1 MTAALQLATPPAAV
15 PETTIELVLSPE
27 VLAEL
32 GVMALA
38 NERNPRMARFCPLPD
53 PFASHE
59 EAQRYINA
67 DLPQLDAFRL
77 WQELHRAELRLILE
91 DNPCEW
97 LKRRHAACRA
107 ETTRRAGGV
116 R

>member
-1 MTAALQLATPPAAV
+1 MSAAPQLAAVASAPPPAFD
-15 PETTIELVLSPE
+15 LVLTFG

-32 GVMALA
+32 GAMALA
-38 NERNPRMARFCPLPD
+38 DERNPRMVRFCRLPD
-53 PFASHE
+53 PFASHQQ
-59 EAQRYINA
+59 AQRYINA
-67 DLPQLDAFRL
+67 DLARLDAFRL

-91 DNPCEW
+91 DSPCEW

-107 ETTRRAGGV
+107 ETTRRAGGA